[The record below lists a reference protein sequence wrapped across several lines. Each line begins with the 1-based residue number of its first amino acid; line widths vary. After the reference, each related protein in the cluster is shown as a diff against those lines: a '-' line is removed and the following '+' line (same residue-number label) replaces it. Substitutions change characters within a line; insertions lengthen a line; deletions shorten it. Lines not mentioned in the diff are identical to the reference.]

1 MQEPIII
8 LVTEEYQVAQA
19 RRAAM
24 ALAESLGF
32 KQVAVY
38 SIATSVSEL
47 AYNLLLHA
55 SRGGTIALTALERK
69 GQMGIEVIA
78 EDNGPG
84 ILDPERVV
92 QDGVSTA
99 GGLGGGLAGVGR
111 LMDEF
116 EITSAPGVGTRIVA
130 RKWQACK

>member
-19 RRAAM
+19 QRAAK

-32 KQVAVY
+32 EQVAVY
-38 SIATSVSEL
+38 ATATSASEL
-47 AYNLLLHA
+47 ASNLVRHA
-55 SRGGTIALTALERK
+55 SRGGTITLTALERK
-69 GQMGIEVIA
+69 AEIGIEVIA
-78 EDNGPG
+78 EDEGPG
-84 ILDPERVV
+84 ILDLERAM

-99 GGLGGGLAGVGR
+99 GGLGGGLAAVSR

-116 EITSAPGVGTRIVA
+116 EISSALGVGTRIVA
-130 RKWQACK
+130 RRWQTCK